1 MPYFPDTNIPI
12 GYPVIYDKWHEYS
25 KNFYLETDKKIFWS
39 NFVKQEYSM
48 NISGIVQIIDV
59 YWECPVIIF

>member
-12 GYPVIYDKWHEYS
+12 GHPIIYDKWQEYS

-48 NISGIVQIIDV
+48 KIKI
-59 YWECPVIIF
+59 